1 VKTDKRKFKISTS
14 KQIYGTNEPIV
25 LEAQLYN
32 ESFVLINEPEVNL
45 ELKNGKNAYRFVFD
59 KTLNAY
65 ILNTGILPAGDYT
78 ANAQTN
84 YKGQQFKASTKF
96 SVQPI
101 NIEVQNLQ
109 ANWSILRTLA
119 QQSGGKTYTVQNL
132 ESIADAIQK
141 DENIQSILFENTK
154 TQPLIDWKILFGIIL
169 LLLSAEWIIR
179 KYNGIA

>member
-1 VKTDKRKFKISTS
+1 M
-14 KQIYGTNEPIV
+14 
-25 LEAQLYN
+25 
-32 ESFVLINEPEVNL
+32 
-45 ELKNGKNAYRFVFD
+45 
-59 KTLNAY
+59 
-65 ILNTGILPAGDYT
+65 
-78 ANAQTN
+78 
-84 YKGQQFKASTKF
+84 
-96 SVQPI
+96 
-101 NIEVQNLQ
+101 
-109 ANWSILRTLA
+109 RTLA